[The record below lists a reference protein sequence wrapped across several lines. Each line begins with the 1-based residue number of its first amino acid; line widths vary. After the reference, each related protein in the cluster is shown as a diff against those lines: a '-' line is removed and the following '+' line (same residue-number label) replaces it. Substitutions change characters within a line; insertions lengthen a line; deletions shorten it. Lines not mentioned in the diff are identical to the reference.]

1 MRFPLFIVKK
11 IAFSSGQSF
20 SRFII
25 KIAIAAVALSM
36 MVMILAT
43 SLINGFQ
50 QTISEKVF
58 GFWAHIIVTPYSSV
72 GRLDDQPVSR
82 SSFIYQNPEAFDH
95 VKHIQSTALIGGI
108 MHAEEDFD
116 GIIIKGVGK
125 DFNWTSF
132 DNYLLEGNI
141 FEATENRDNEAILIS
156 NITAQRLSLEV
167 DDRVIMSFFDEKSR
181 VRKRVFYVSGI
192 FESGIKEFDEQYA
205 LADLG
210 VIQDLKNWPSDSV
223 GGFEIFIDPNY
234 LFNSKIK
241 TYFTTIFGGFMPTE
255 TRMIWQKEPLDK
267 VGEDIFYSIER
278 ELYAQ
283 TIREFKPDIFN
294 WLQLQTMNEIVIL
307 FIMLLVAAF
316 NMVTALLILILER
329 TNMVGMLKALGSNNK
344 QLNQIFII
352 NGAIIIA
359 TGLIIGNLLGLG
371 ICVLQ
376 DATHFFK
383 LPQDSYYI
391 DYAPVKID
399 WFWILILNVFTL
411 FISVLFL
418 LLPVR
423 LVNKIT
429 PVKAIRFN

>member
-1 MRFPLFIVKK
+1 MKFPLFIVKK
-11 IAFSSGQSF
+11 IAFSTGQSF

-82 SSFIYQNPEAFDH
+82 ASFIYQNPEAFDH

-108 MHAEEDFD
+108 MHAEEEFD
-116 GIIIKGVGK
+116 GIVIKGVGK

-132 DNYLLEGNI
+132 DNYLIEGNTFI
-141 FEATENRDNEAILIS
+141 ATENRDNEAILIS
-156 NITAQRLSLEV
+156 NITAQRLSLKV

-181 VRKRVFYVSGI
+181 VRKRVFFVSGI

-210 VIQDLKNWPSDSV
+210 IIQDLNNWPTDSV

-234 LFNSKIK
+234 LFKPKLK
-241 TYFTTIFGGFMPTE
+241 TYFTTIFGGLMPE
-255 TRMIWQKEPLDK
+255 KTRIEWQKEPLDK

-278 ELYAQ
+278 DLYSQ

-294 WLQLQTMNEIVIL
+294 WLELQTMNEIVIL
-307 FIMLLVAAF
+307 LIMLLVAAF
-316 NMVTALLILILER
+316 NMITALLILILER

-344 QLNQIFII
+344 QLNQIFMI

-359 TGLIIGNLLGLG
+359 TGLIIGNILGLG

-376 DATHFFK
+376 DVTHFFK

-391 DYAPVKID
+391 EYAPVKID
-399 WFWILILNVFTL
+399 WLCIFILNAFTL
-411 FISVLFL
+411 FISILFL